1 MKLHAFRLYPG
12 EDLKKKIEDYSRE
25 KEIKAA
31 AIITC
36 VGSLTSAHLRLA
48 DENIKKKYEEKF
60 EIVSLVGTISE
71 DGCHLHISIADSN
84 GKVIGGHLLE
94 GCIIYTTAEVIIGEI
109 EEFVFVREYDDKTGF
124 DELKV
129 KEPYFK
135 KL

>member
-1 MKLHAFRLYPG
+1 
-12 EDLKKKIEDYSRE
+12 
-25 KEIKAA
+25 
-31 AIITC
+31 
-36 VGSLTSAHLRLA
+36 LA
-48 DENIKKKYEEKF
+48 DENIKRRYEEKF

-71 DGCHLHISIADSN
+71 DGCHLHMSIADSN

-94 GCIIYTTAEVIIGEI
+94 ECIIYTTAEVIIGEI
-109 EEFVFVREYDDKTGF
+109 EEFVFLREYDDKTGF